1 MPHQAP
7 LNDRLLYINEDG
19 SRREDVI
26 AEAIDDRAFRLAD
39 WDARS
44 YINAL
49 VDGELQLYHG
59 RKMIREAGDTTVS
72 DMLAGKAEESLRRAA
87 EIRGADHVKHLY
99 DIAMGAPLES
109 LSAVIHQEAAE

>member
-1 MPHQAP
+1 MSSQPLPP
-7 LNDRLLYINEDG
+7 LNDRLIYINEDG
-19 SRREDVI
+19 SRRESVI
-26 AEAIDDRAFRLAD
+26 EAAIEDRAYRLAD

-72 DMLAGKAEESLRRAA
+72 DMLADKAEESLRRAA
-87 EIRGADHVKHLY
+87 EIRGEDHVRHLY
-99 DIAMGAPLES
+99 EIAVGAPFL
-109 LSAVIHQEAAE
+109 QAAE

>member
-1 MPHQAP
+1 MTP
-7 LNDRLLYINEDG
+7 LNDRLIYINEDG
-19 SRREDVI
+19 TRRESVI
-26 AEAIDDRAFRLAD
+26 EAAIEDRAYRLAD

-72 DMLAGKAEESLRRAA
+72 DMLADKAEESLRRAR
-87 EIRGADHVKHLY
+87 ELHGEGALKHAY
-99 DIAMGAPLES
+99 DIAVGAPFL
-109 LSAVIHQEAAE
+109 QAAE